1 MQLGPAERS
10 GHLRRAMDW
19 TRIHVQNEIMRAPE
33 LVQSF
38 SNELYDCAHQ
48 ACIQPCALLS
58 ETIDTADWVR
68 VERIR
73 H

>member
-10 GHLRRAMDW
+10 SHLRRAMDW
-19 TRIHVQNEIMRAPE
+19 TRIHDHNEIVSAPE

-38 SNELYDCAHQ
+38 SKELYDFAHQ
-48 ACIQPCALLS
+48 AFIQPCALLS